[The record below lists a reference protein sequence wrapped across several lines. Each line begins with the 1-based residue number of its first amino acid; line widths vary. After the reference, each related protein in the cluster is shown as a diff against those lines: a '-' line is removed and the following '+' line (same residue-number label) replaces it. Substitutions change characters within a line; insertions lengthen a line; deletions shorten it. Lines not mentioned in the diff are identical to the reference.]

1 MRVEFILNAC
11 SMHALHT
18 WTRVI
23 SASMFISVPL
33 LALQSNQ
40 KHTDQCVSNGMWRGQ
55 VSKKTNRT
63 TCKSVCISVCISTS
77 AFMLYVV
84 VARVRV
90 SFCSSVHVDWQ
101 VQWSIRFC
109 TGGWRRWHKHPKFE
123 WKMYSLTGCYGQG
136 RLPTQYPKNLDQHI
150 QFTTSLHELRWE
162 PVQHYCNPF
171 FI

>member
-1 MRVEFILNAC
+1 MLNAC

-55 VSKKTNRT
+55 VSKKTNWT
-63 TCKSVCISVCISTS
+63 TCKSVCISTS

-109 TGGWRRWHKHPKFE
+109 TGGRWRWNRHPKFE
-123 WKMYSLTGCYGQG
+123 WKMYPLRYYGQG
-136 RLPTQYPKNLDQHI
+136 RLLTQYPKNLDRRI
-150 QFTTSLHELRWE
+150 QFTTSLHELR
-162 PVQHYCNPF
+162 
-171 FI
+171 